1 MDDLVVLCDGE
12 AESVHNR
19 AGVKTPVTLGLGHN
33 FLVKGEHA
41 GTRTGL
47 DKLPVEVEVQI
58 ENPIGILST
67 RPSQLAE
74 SRVEPLETS
83 HQLEAKRWRKHGGPL
98 AREAF
103 HVPNDTI
110 KFARVLSGE
119 RSHHQAR
126 FAVSRGARHN
136 QPFVLEPLKRL
147 ARAYDSLPTA
157 LPVPPRPPGSR
168 GPAGHAR

>member
-1 MDDLVVLCDGE
+1 
-12 AESVHNR
+12 
-19 AGVKTPVTLGLGHN
+19 
-33 FLVKGEHA
+33 
-41 GTRTGL
+41 
-47 DKLPVEVEVQI
+47 
-58 ENPIGILST
+58 ST

-147 ARAYDSLPTA
+147 PHGRTTHSRPLCQFRLDHPAPGGQPAMHDEVAELPIGCIDPTTA
-157 LPVPPRPPGSR
+157 L
-168 GPAGHAR
+168 H